1 MNRRYLVIAGVCGA
15 VTILLLI
22 LYLASQAP
30 TKKKV
35 QETEVVVAA
44 AFIPDRKIISQD
56 LLAVKKVPASQ
67 AQPGSFA
74 EAGPL
79 VGQVAIGDIKPG
91 EQLTQSRVAPPGKDF
106 GLAFVIPPSMRA
118 ITISLAES
126 SGLRG
131 LVLPGDRVDLLVTLE
146 SARYKSVLTFTL
158 LRNVLILAIGD
169 MLERPRGP
177 LPKPGAGA
185 QNESDLI
192 TLAVTPEEAEK
203 VGLAIRKASL
213 HLSLR
218 PIETQNEVQAYLP
231 GITMQQLE
239 DEGYLDGLLSGYDV
253 PGAGGPPGGR
263 VIKAIRGTQVEEVT
277 R

>member
-1 MNRRYLVIAGVCGA
+1 MIAGICGA
-15 VTILLLI
+15 VTVLLLV

-30 TKKKV
+30 TQKKV
-35 QETEVVVAA
+35 AETEVVLAA

-56 LLAVKKVPASQ
+56 LLTVKKVPAAQ
-67 AQPGSFA
+67 ALPGSFSQA
-74 EAGPL
+74 SLL
-79 VGQVAIGDIKPG
+79 VGQVAIGDIKPD
-91 EQLTQSRVAPPGKDF
+91 EQITQSRVAPPGKDF

-131 LVLPGDRVDLLVTLE
+131 LVLPGDRVDILVTLE

-158 LRNVLILAIGD
+158 LRNVLVLAVGQ

-177 LPKPGAGA
+177 LPKPGGGA

-218 PIETQNEVQAYLP
+218 PIDTASEVQAYLP
-231 GITMQQLE
+231 GITMQQME
-239 DEGYLDGLLSGYDV
+239 DEGYLDGLLSGSDH